1 MSKVTIKLNKSGVAE
16 LLKCEDIARACDEAG
31 QKVLAKAKGEYEV
44 DTQIHTRA
52 VTRVSTTT
60 KDGYFREL
68 ANNTL
73 LKALK

>member
-1 MSKVTIKLNKSGVAE
+1 MAK
-16 LLKCEDIARACDEAG
+16 ACDEAG
-31 QKVLAKAKGEYEV
+31 QEVLAKAKGEYEV